1 MHKTYQNNLAIWALR
16 AQTARYGKKLQHPVS
31 AHKQLKHPPQ
41 EEDWKVLELT
51 LSAIK
56 KRLCNAQFHT
66 RRNLDSLTEQLV
78 ELLNNTKRL
87 EELKNTPKD
96 FHASEVRLRIYPV
109 CFSAIHLF
117 THSKRSFFIFL
128 FFSFKKSFRLS
139 GIYTFTVEI
148 PTFNFLFSATS

>member
-1 MHKTYQNNLAIWALR
+1 MNSYNHDNIW
-16 AQTARYGKKLQHPVS
+16 KLFS
-31 AHKQLKHPPQ
+31 KQIGTDSVPPQ

-78 ELLNNTKRL
+78 EMLNNTKRL

-109 CFSAIHLF
+109 
-117 THSKRSFFIFL
+117 
-128 FFSFKKSFRLS
+128 
-139 GIYTFTVEI
+139 G
-148 PTFNFLFSATS
+148 